1 MAWMEQQTGN
11 ERSQKET
18 EDTTRTCSSGFGLCA
33 AVTCH
38 GTPPNQDQHTPT
50 GCEDHMFCSKGAQ
63 KICSIL
69 HISMITGE
77 IPHLITHPTE
87 WEECCLLSNKD
98 SDLLAAQSHSL
109 PQNPLCSHSRYD
121 IISNS
126 IVKILFSF
134 SAALHV

>member
-77 IPHLITHPTE
+77 IPHLITHP
-87 WEECCLLSNKD
+87 LLLCFQMKCRSMQLDAPSRISGYSK
-98 SDLLAAQSHSL
+98 LLV
-109 PQNPLCSHSRYD
+109 Y
-121 IISNS
+121 
-126 IVKILFSF
+126 K
-134 SAALHV
+134 